1 MFSKKEV
8 TKALTWMFCL
18 YDIEDVDIIGTDYE
32 TVPAVVTALA
42 PEVLARKYK
51 KEAHKVKSFLVSTG
65 PDDNGCYHGDEL
77 FSQKAVPIC
86 AVDSQTVTTD
96 RIRIESESELWL
108 LSDLKF
114 AHVHCT
120 RVLTLNGEE
129 VSSVTECRN
138 LVGIIKSKEDLF
150 VDAQTLFEELDDTAL
165 FEDLLSKREANDN
178 Q

>member
-18 YDIEDVDIIGTDYE
+18 YDIGDVDIIGTDFE
-32 TVPAVVTALA
+32 TVPAVVNALA

-77 FSQKAVPIC
+77 FPQKAVSIC
-86 AVDSQTVTTD
+86 AVDRQTVSTD

-108 LSDLKF
+108 LSNLKF

-129 VSSVTECRN
+129 VTSVTECRN
-138 LVGIIKSKEDLF
+138 LVGFIKSKEDLF
-150 VDAQTLFEELDDTAL
+150 VDAQTLFEELDDVAL
-165 FEDLLSKREANDN
+165 FEDLLSKRED